1 MKIGELAARS
11 GTTAKTVRFYEQ
23 AGLLPDPERTP
34 NGYRDYSPQTIERLS
49 FIRRGQA
56 AGLSLR
62 EVRQILAIYDRGDA
76 PCSHVREILSE
87 RLNRVR
93 AHIAELVT
101 LEGHLD
107 SLLTHA
113 RDGEP
118 TAHDQ
123 AGVCWILDT
132 DPYPASEANDSK
144 ILEDATR

>member
-23 AGLLPDPERTP
+23 AGLLPDPDRKP
-34 NGYRDYSPQTIERLS
+34 NGYRDYGPHVAERLS

-62 EVRQILAIYDRGDA
+62 EVRQILAIHDRGDT
-76 PCSHVREILSE
+76 PCRHVREILHA
-87 RLNRVR
+87 RLDGVR
-93 AHIAELVT
+93 GHIAELIA
-101 LEGHLD
+101 LESHLE
-107 SLLTHA
+107 SLLAYA

-118 TAHDQ
+118 TAHDR

-132 DPYPASEANDSK
+132 DPDADSE
-144 ILEDATR
+144 TG